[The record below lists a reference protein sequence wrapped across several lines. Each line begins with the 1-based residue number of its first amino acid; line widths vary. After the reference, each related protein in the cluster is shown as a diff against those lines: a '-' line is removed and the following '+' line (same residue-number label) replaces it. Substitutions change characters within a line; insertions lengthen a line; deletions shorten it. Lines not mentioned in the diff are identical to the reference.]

1 MSEPVDDR
9 TLEMFVSR
17 KFHWKSLQT
26 HQQLSMASELLKH
39 RLVEK
44 QMLAFIADSIDD
56 RVAMRQYRS
65 LVKGDE

>member
-9 TLEMFVSR
+9 TLEFFVSR
-17 KFHWKSLQT
+17 RYHWKSLLP

-56 RVAMRQYRS
+56 KTAMRQYRN

>member
-1 MSEPVDDR
+1 MSKPVDDR
-9 TLEMFVSR
+9 TLELFVSR
-17 KFHWKSLQT
+17 KFHWKSLSPG
-26 HQQLSMASELLKH
+26 QQLSMASELLKH

-56 RVAMRQYRS
+56 RDAMRQYRY

>member
-9 TLEMFVSR
+9 TLEIFVSR
-17 KFHWKSLQT
+17 KFHWQSLLP
-26 HQQLSMASELLKH
+26 HQQQSMASEILKH

-56 RVAMRQYRS
+56 KSAMRQYRY

>member
-17 KFHWKSLQT
+17 KFHWQSLLP
-26 HQQLSMASELLKH
+26 HQQLSMASEILKH
-39 RLVEK
+39 RLIEK
-44 QMLAFIADSIDD
+44 QMLAFISDSIDD
-56 RVAMRQYRS
+56 KSAMRQYRK